1 MVKMSMVQFY
11 GHFSAKWAKRP
22 QTIYCGKVKDET
34 PFRHS
39 PAGIETQVLEIIMK
53 YSYISQSFNW
63 SSANIS
69 RAPIFPPKL
78 TSLHL
83 KRKYWKSTRMA
94 GDL

>member
-1 MVKMSMVQFY
+1 MVQFY

-22 QTIYCGKVKDET
+22 QTFYCGNVKDET

-63 SSANIS
+63 
-69 RAPIFPPKL
+69 FKQVW
-78 TSLHL
+78 SLL
-83 KRKYWKSTRMA
+83 FDKTV
-94 GDL
+94 LCVLC